1 MWHYS
6 SCLCGRQI
14 PDKLR
19 YPHATRGDAG
29 DVEVA
34 MTFIA
39 PAPDN
44 PMRFA
49 IGVFGAALM
58 FFAIGLRLA
67 IFKTTLAIWLFA
79 AGIFSICSLLS
90 GFSFWLGLGYNH
102 RRPVRR
108 ISIGSG
114 FVVYCMA
121 NSILVVFGSSTVAQW
136 ISLGVLLV
144 LPFILGKV
152 MRQASLTSPN
162 VTGAGTDRRA

>member
-1 MWHYS
+1 
-6 SCLCGRQI
+6 
-14 PDKLR
+14 
-19 YPHATRGDAG
+19 
-29 DVEVA
+29 

-49 IGVFGAALM
+49 IGVFCAALL

-67 IFKTTLAIWLFA
+67 IFKTTLATWLFA
-79 AGIFSICSLLS
+79 AGFFSVCSLLS

-102 RRPVRR
+102 RRPVRQ
-108 ISIGSG
+108 ISIGLG
-114 FVVYCMA
+114 FVVYFMA
-121 NSILVVFGSSTVAQW
+121 NGILFVFGSSTVTQW

-152 MRQASLTSPN
+152 MRKASLTPPN
-162 VTGAGTDRRA
+162 VTGAGTDRSA